1 MSLLEIPTCNGAA
14 ETERGLSD
22 ISVKLSLVCIDAAV
36 VDDAAGPCTTSP
48 LCIFGFG
55 FSCTIA
61 CGDFE
66 EGHLIMYQLGVV
78 LEMKPCDITLF
89 PDSLITHKNTKVKG
103 HRKSVVAFTQANM
116 FEYWSCILLDVN
128 VPWDGW
134 SRIYSDGE
142 KKTVGSSRAKVKKD
156 PRECWRPKAKIM
168 PGPCATRSGARY

>member
-1 MSLLEIPTCNGAA
+1 
-14 ETERGLSD
+14 
-22 ISVKLSLVCIDAAV
+22 VIDST
-36 VDDAAGPCTTSP
+36 AGDRTDWDGRTFARSRQP
-48 LCIFGFG
+48 L
-55 FSCTIA
+55 A
-61 CGDFE
+61 R
-66 EGHLIMYQLGVV
+66 LID
-78 LEMKPCDITLF
+78 KPGTGSM
-89 PDSLITHKNTKVKG
+89 PKPQRLITHKNTKVKG